1 MLETVGEL
9 LNSLSIELKRGTI
22 VLLVLSQL
30 HNQEYGYSL
39 VQKLEEKKLP
49 IEAST
54 LYPLLRRLEKQELL
68 ISEWDTSENRPRKFY
83 VISEKGKEVY
93 KLLKNE
99 WRTISSQ
106 IENLLK
112 EEEENGSNCS
122 LYL

>member
-99 WRTISSQ
+99 WRTISMQ
-106 IENLLK
+106 IESVLK
-112 EEEENGSNCS
+112 EVEDN
-122 LYL
+122 